1 MLTSSGG
8 AVEHDISA
16 IPFLNAI
23 PPQHQTQLQ
32 SLFSH
37 KHFSPG
43 DVLFRES
50 EEHDQV
56 YILIDGHVRLEMVV
70 RERGRVPLLTVGRS
84 DFLGWSPLF
93 GGRRMT
99 ATAIAIEPTSALSIS
114 GEALRLACEA
124 NHELGYHVMRQVA
137 LALSDRLLAT
147 RLQLLDLF
155 CELEPRPARSVDAEC

>member
-1 MLTSSGG
+1 MLNSSGE
-8 AVEHDISA
+8 AVKRDIAA

-23 PPQHQTQLQ
+23 PSQHRDQLW

-37 KHFSPG
+37 KHFAPG
-43 DVLFRES
+43 DVLFREG
-50 EEHDQV
+50 EEHDHV
-56 YILIDGHVRLEMVV
+56 YILADGHVRLEMVV
-70 RERGRVPLLTVGRS
+70 RERGRVPLMTVGNG

-93 GGRRMT
+93 DGRRMT
-99 ATAIAIEPTSALSIS
+99 ATAIAIEPTNTLAIS
-114 GEALRLACEA
+114 GEILRSTCEA

-155 CELEPRPARSVDAEC
+155 CEHEPQPARPVDAEC